1 MAIIGFLIL
10 VFAFLLSSSSVVA
23 DPDNIV
29 DTQDWVALP
38 IADVDGFFPTAWE
51 CGGVTPNPQNMLDF
65 HYNWHCTNQDDST
78 SVLNWGNRFFGFHK
92 QFIHGYNNF
101 LAARGEPNVKTWIPG
116 PNVPI
121 PPEHRGRAS
130 NTPCAQCLA
139 LSPEYLLPPAGT
151 LNTFTSTNS
160 LGMSIV
166 NWHNSNHG
174 NIAAAG
180 GTGDCPGPDMNCKNH
195 SPNDPIFYR
204 YHHIFDDVQD
214 AWATYQPTDI
224 AIVFDRS
231 GSMSLPVTGGGD
243 RLDAAKTAADL
254 FANLL
259 ETGSNHKLGMVSFS
273 TSASNPPDMPL
284 TDVSGAPSALSA
296 ALSSIVPSG
305 STSIGDGLEKAQAL
319 ISSGPEARKAIL
331 LLTDGME
338 NTAPFISDA
347 ESVLPDSTHICS
359 IGLGTPGTLD
369 GPRLQDLSE
378 AYGGIYMSTTTSLE
392 LKKFF
397 VFCFANLFDTF
408 AAEDPIDTL
417 PASKLVSSPTVH
429 GSSQDQ
435 KIVFVLGWTH
445 PMPRGTLQLAITTPS
460 GNVVNL
466 NDASIES
473 KFGPTWHIVRIKLPY
488 NSEQDG
494 NWTARA
500 IRPVYGYVNG
510 FSSRSFEDFEQ
521 GVALVQNELAN
532 LCANECRNVLYYEDP
547 ANFTSFV
554 DSNSIYAQALNRE
567 SGQNVIGNITR
578 PGSASEFAL
587 LLQNGFGEG
596 GFDLLVYSSQ
606 FTAVDQPYDNILAE
620 VLCSNKTSNII
631 SDNRHTQ
638 GAQNIL
644 RCAGAQRG
652 RGTNFS
658 TLTATNSQLLDQ
670 PAKLRG
676 ANQVLDF
683 SYELLLE
690 NGAEVQ
696 ATTDSQTIGVL
707 AHGLP
712 GQDEEF
718 FITVLTSSTTKVKPF
733 KFQNNTYTLEPLHP
747 TFHIPGMY
755 WPTCG
760 YDNVTAYVNVTKPVT
775 SLSHL
780 LASVG
785 TTKGSTIQGDGLTAS
800 QAAGQALA
808 AQNIPIPTESQIF
821 PLYDDGTHGDST
833 ANDHYWE
840 VDLPPDFTAVDGDY
854 QMHAFFRLCQ
864 RDCCGGPEKCIN
876 REAQQSITIR
886 ALLCASHT
894 TINVTN
900 LSDCNPNRLQ
910 ARILITPADSN
921 GTLLGPGL
929 IGELIIT
936 PVGSVKIESAA
947 DEDGK
952 GTYAIVVDFVKGGS
966 PAPAVQVAQFGRPGS
981 AITISL

>member
-1 MAIIGFLIL
+1 MAVLGFLAL
-10 VFAFLLSSSSVVA
+10 VFTFFISPCLVAA
-23 DPDNIV
+23 DP
-29 DTQDWVALP
+29 DTQDWIALP
-38 IADVDGFFPTAWE
+38 IADVDGFFPTPWE
-51 CGGVTPNPQNMLDF
+51 CVGFTPNNPQNMLDF
-65 HYNWHCTNQDDST
+65 HFNWHCTNQDAST
-78 SVLNWGNRFFGFHK
+78 SVVNWGDRFFGFHK
-92 QFIHGYNNF
+92 QFVFGYNNF
-101 LAARGEPNVKTWIPG
+101 LAARGEPNVKTWVPG
-116 PNVPI
+116 PNLPI
-121 PPEHRGRAS
+121 PPEHNGRAS
-130 NTPCAQCLA
+130 NTPCTECLA
-139 LSPEYLLPPAGT
+139 LPPAYMLPPTGT
-151 LNTFTSTNS
+151 LSSFPSTNS
-160 LGMSIV
+160 LGISIV
-166 NWHNSNHG
+166 NWHNENHG

-180 GTGDCPGPDMNCKNH
+180 GTGGCPGPDMGCKNY

-204 YHHIFDDVQD
+204 YHHIFDDIQD

-259 ETGSNHKLGMVSFS
+259 ETGSSHKLGMVSFS

-284 TDVSGAPSALSA
+284 TDVAGAPAALSA
-296 ALSSIVPSG
+296 ALASVVPSG

-319 ISSGPEARKAIL
+319 IASGSEARKAIL

-338 NTAPFISDA
+338 NTAPFISNA

-359 IGLGTPGTLD
+359 IGLGMPGTLD
-369 GPRLQDLSE
+369 GPKLQDLSE

-408 AAEDPIDTL
+408 VGEDPINTL
-417 PASKLVSSPTVH
+417 PASQLVSAPTVH

-445 PMPRGTLQLAITTPS
+445 PMSQGTLQLAITTPS

-466 NDASIES
+466 NDADIES
-473 KFGPTWHIVRIKLPY
+473 KFGPTWQIVRIKLPY
-488 NSEQDG
+488 NGEQDG

-510 FSSRSFEDFEQ
+510 FSSRSFDDFEQ
-521 GVALVQNELAN
+521 GVDLVQNELAN
-532 LCANECRNVLYYEDP
+532 LCANGCRNVLYYEDP

-554 DSNSIYAQALNRE
+554 DSNSIYAQVLNQE
-567 SGQNVIGNITR
+567 SGQNVIGSITR
-578 PGSASEFAL
+578 PANASEFAL
-587 LLQNGFGEG
+587 LLQNGFGER

-606 FTAVDQPYDNILAE
+606 FTATDQPYDRILAE
-620 VLCSNKTSNII
+620 VLCSNSTFSIV

-644 RCAGAQRG
+644 RCAGALRS
-652 RGTNFS
+652 RGTNFT

-683 SYELLLE
+683 SYELLLT
-690 NGAEVQ
+690 NGTEEQ
-696 ATTDSQTIGVL
+696 ATTGNHTIGVL
-707 AHGLP
+707 AQGQP

-718 FITVLTSSTTKVKPF
+718 FITALTSSTTKVKPF
-733 KFQNNTYTLEPLHP
+733 KFRNNTYTLEPLQP

-760 YDNVTAYVNVTKPVT
+760 YDNVIAYVNVTRPLT
-775 SLSHL
+775 SLSQL

-785 TTKGSTIQGDGLTAS
+785 TTKGSTIQGDGLTPS

-808 AQNIPIPTESQIF
+808 AQNITIPTESQIF

-833 ANDHYWE
+833 ANDQYWE
-840 VDLPPDFTAVDGDY
+840 VSLPANFTAIDGDY

-864 RDCCGGPEKCIN
+864 QDCCGGPDKCIN

-886 ALLCASHT
+886 ALLCANHT
-894 TINVTN
+894 TVNVTN
-900 LSDCNPNRLQ
+900 IPGYYTDRLQ
-910 ARILITPADSN
+910 ASILITPADSN

-929 IGELIIT
+929 ISELIIMS
-936 PVGSVKIESAA
+936 VGDVKIESAA

-952 GTYAIVVDFVKGGS
+952 GTYAIVVDFAEGGS
-966 PAPAVQVAQFGRPGS
+966 PVPAVTIAQFGRPGN